1 MLMCAPSFLPLVRT
15 ACAYTCVYHPLIHL
29 PVQHAHAQT
38 CTNPYSFFYTCL
50 CNMRML
56 RSVRL
61 LTYLSV
67 PSLHPPTC
75 LCNMCMLRSVRL
87 LTHLSV
93 PSLHPPACATCAC
106 SDLYD
111 SLLICLYRRF
121 THLPVQHAHAQICT
135 TPYWSVPSLHPHLSV
150 QHAHAHTC
158 VPNCTYLHTPDC
170 PITHPTL
177 RLLGT
182 HISLFWGVPNCAYLH
197 TPHCRCNHFTLL
209 LSGTRISLFWGVSVG
224 MERPLCGMH
233 RTQLEVEVL
242 QASSGICKRRQRAT
256 RNRSEP

>member
-1 MLMCAPSFLPLVRT
+1 MLCIAPNILSNTCACTSLCAQVRMLMCAPSFLPLVRT
-15 ACAYTCVYHPLIHL
+15 ACAYTCVYHPLI
-29 PVQHAHAQT
+29 
-38 CTNPYSFFYTCL
+38 
-50 CNMRML
+50 
-56 RSVRL
+56 
-61 LTYLSV
+61 
-67 PSLHPPTC
+67 
-75 LCNMCMLRSVRL
+75 
-87 LTHLSV
+87 
-93 PSLHPPACATCAC
+93 
-106 SDLYD
+106 
-111 SLLICLYRRF
+111 
-121 THLPVQHAHAQICT
+121 HLPVQHAHAQICT